1 MTDSQPGLTDLLN
14 LLGSANPLGA
24 LTKNLDGMKKGVE
37 ALVTAVQTFTRTME
51 SLEGAAKRVTSLLDE
66 VEAPIRAVAAQLAA
80 LPENSLPGAI
90 DNLNN
95 LSANLSQLV
104 TPLTGVAGLAGS
116 IFSGLRTATSTPSS
130 TPAADTSAPTSPAKG
145 AEKPAAAKRRTSV
158 RSKKGA

>member
-1 MTDSQPGLTDLLN
+1 MTEPQPGLADLLN

-66 VEAPIRAVAAQLAA
+66 VEAPIRAVAAQFAS

-90 DNLNN
+90 ENLNN

-104 TPLTGVAGLAGS
+104 APLTGVAGLAGS
-116 IFSGLRTATSTPSS
+116 IFSGLRTASSPSTSPPDANVAPSSPPAAGKTPS
-130 TPAADTSAPTSPAKG
+130 T
-145 AEKPAAAKRRTSV
+145 KRRAST